1 MMRLTGATGRYARR
15 MRYPGESATGET
27 PGRRGSPSGR
37 SAPARPGP
45 GATDRPSPS
54 DPSVFAPGYSTG
66 RAGGRASGRA
76 AARGGDGHYGSTG
89 GAANKGPIRGFPPAP
104 GQPPP
109 LYPPGQFSAWNRT
122 PRSGGDAPDGA
133 SPASGAW
140 STLSRT
146 GGSVATA
153 LPRADTTGRG
163 YPGLDD
169 PDLGHADLG
178 HADLGRTD
186 LGRTD
191 LVGTDL
197 GTTGLG
203 TGGLGPNE
211 LSPPGRNTADPGLG
225 SRGDTGPGRS
235 GRGDAYAGYADRG
248 YADQRPADAGYSD
261 HGYSDRGYGDAGY
274 GDPGYDEPGYSA
286 LAVSDPAADVTS
298 TQTWGAV
305 DGSAA
310 TSGWDSPATS
320 GWSSPA
326 TSGWDSPDPGGWDS
340 PGGWSDLS
348 GPGAD
353 PRSAAPPYT
362 DPLSPHTDPLQ
373 MRPRTDAHQALA
385 PHTDPLQTYPR
396 TNPDQAL
403 PPHAD
408 PLQMYPHTDAHQA
421 LPAHTDSHQ
430 ALWPHA
436 DPLQTYP
443 RTDPDQ
449 ALAPRSGPHQVPL
462 PRTEPGMLPSAGE
475 AAGFAAADLA
485 AGGGVQAPG
494 GATAPHP
501 GWTPGGEDAAAP
513 AWEPDAGPDH
523 AGSDP
528 DPRTGPRPRAGGE
541 RRQGREPRSARA
553 AGPDARPTG
562 PPGREPRTGP
572 RATGTR
578 PTAPPG
584 PGPRSRARAHAQKR
598 PGVTMIASVLAV
610 LVVVGAGGYLWFSTR
625 SSPTAAVASPT
636 ATPGTSPRAAPS
648 SSTLPGPW
656 GDIVSRASDP
666 APLTLSE
673 LFPAEFTNGAAIY
686 AKTVQQARPRCPGA
700 LIGSQL
706 ISAVNK
712 AKCSQAMR
720 ASYLSSDQTM
730 MGTIGVLNLN
740 TAAAAAKAGKAVGPS
755 EFIAQLPGKTGPTK
769 KLTKGTGIE
778 AAEVKGHYLVLV
790 WAEYSNLKAPGSAA
804 RRQNLETFISLLIQ
818 RTANVSLATRMVTG
832 KPPA

>member
-1 MMRLTGATGRYARR
+1 MMRLTGATERYARR

-45 GATDRPSPS
+45 GATDQPTPS

-122 PRSGGDAPDGA
+122 PRSGGDALDGG

-140 STLSRT
+140 STLSST

-153 LPRADTTGRG
+153 PARPDTTGRG

-169 PDLGHADLG
+169 PDLGHT
-178 HADLGRTD
+178 DLGRTD
-186 LGRTD
+186 LG
-191 LVGTDL
+191 GTDL

-203 TGGLGPNE
+203 TGGLGPDGLGPDGLGPDE
-211 LSPPGRNTADPGLG
+211 LSPPGRNTADPALG
-225 SRGDTGPGRS
+225 SRGDAGPGRS

-261 HGYSDRGYGDAGY
+261 RGSGDPGY

-310 TSGWDSPATS
+310 TSGWDSPDTS

-353 PRSAAPPYT
+353 PRSAALPYTDPLAPQT
-362 DPLSPHTDPLQ
+362 DPLSPHTDPLALHTDPLAPHADPRQ
-373 MRPRTDAHQALA
+373 MYPRTDAHQALA
-385 PHTDPLQTYPR
+385 PHTDPR
-396 TNPDQAL
+396 
-403 PPHAD
+403 
-408 PLQMYPHTDAHQA
+408 
-421 LPAHTDSHQ
+421 
-430 ALWPHA
+430 
-436 DPLQTYP
+436 QTYP

-462 PRTEPGMLPSAGE
+462 PRTGPGMLPGAGE
-475 AAGFAAADLA
+475 AAGFAAANL
-485 AGGGVQAPG
+485 AGGGVQAPGLPG

-501 GWTPGGEDAAAP
+501 GWPHDGEDGAGP

-528 DPRTGPRPRAGGE
+528 DPRTGPRPLAGGG
-541 RRQGREPRSARA
+541 RRRAREPRSASRA
-553 AGPDARPTG
+553 TGPGARPTA

-572 RATGTR
+572 RATGTDTR

-584 PGPRSRARAHAQKR
+584 PGPRSRARAHVQKR

-625 SSPTAAVASPT
+625 SSPTAAVASP
-636 ATPGTSPRAAPS
+636 AVTPGTSPGAAASP
-648 SSTLPGPW
+648 STLPGPW

-673 LFPAEFTNGAAIY
+673 LFPTEFTNGAAIY

-720 ASYLSSDQTM
+720 ASYLSSDKTM

-740 TAAAAAKAGKAVGPS
+740 TATAAAKAGKAAGPS

-832 KPPA
+832 KPPG

>member
-1 MMRLTGATGRYARR
+1 
-15 MRYPGESATGET
+15 MRYPGESATGDT

-45 GATDRPSPS
+45 GATDQPAPS

-66 RAGGRASGRA
+66 RAGGRVSGRA

-122 PRSGGDAPDGA
+122 PRSGGDALEGA

-140 STLSRT
+140 STLSST

-153 LPRADTTGRG
+153 PPRADTTGRG

-178 HADLGRTD
+178 RTD
-186 LGRTD
+186 LGQTN
-191 LVGTDL
+191 LGQTNLGQTDL

-203 TGGLGPNE
+203 TGGLSPDGLGPDE
-211 LSPPGRNTADPGLG
+211 LSPAGRNTADPGLG
-225 SRGDTGPGRS
+225 SRGGTGPGRS
-235 GRGDAYAGYADRG
+235 ARGDAYAGYADRG

-261 HGYSDRGYGDAGY
+261 RGYSDTGY

-286 LAVSDPAADVTS
+286 LAVSDPAADATS

-305 DGSAA
+305 DSSA
-310 TSGWDSPATS
+310 TTNGWDSQDPG

-326 TSGWDSPDPGGWDS
+326 TSGWDSQDPGGWDS
-340 PGGWSDLS
+340 PGGWSDPS
-348 GPGAD
+348 GPGTD
-353 PRSAAPPYT
+353 PRSAARPYT
-362 DPLSPHTDPLQ
+362 DPLSPHTDPLSHHTDPLQ
-373 MRPRTDAHQALA
+373 MYPRTDAHQALA
-385 PHTDPLQTYPR
+385 PHTDPLQMYPR
-396 TNPDQAL
+396 TDPL
-403 PPHAD
+403 SPHAD
-408 PLQMYPHTDAHQA
+408 PLQMYPG
-421 LPAHTDSHQ
+421 
-430 ALWPHA
+430 
-436 DPLQTYP
+436 
-443 RTDPDQ
+443 TDPDQ
-449 ALAPRSGPHQVPL
+449 VLAPRSGPQRVPL
-462 PRTEPGMLPSAGE
+462 PRTEPGMLPGAGE

-485 AGGGVQAPG
+485 AGGGPQAPGLPG
-494 GATAPHP
+494 GATVPHP
-501 GWTPGGEDAAAP
+501 GWTHDGEDGAAP
-513 AWEPDAGPDH
+513 AWELDAGPDH
-523 AGSDP
+523 AGSSP
-528 DPRTGPRPRAGGE
+528 DLRTGPRPRAGGG
-541 RRQGREPRSARA
+541 RRRGREPRSARA
-553 AGPDARPTG
+553 TGPDA
-562 PPGREPRTGP
+562 
-572 RATGTR
+572 R

-598 PGVTMIASVLAV
+598 PGVTMVASVLAV

-625 SSPTAAVASPT
+625 SSPTAAVASPA
-636 ATPGTSPRAAPS
+636 ATPGTSPSAAAS

-700 LIGSQL
+700 LIGSHL

-740 TAAAAAKAGKAVGPS
+740 TAAAAAKAGKAAGPS
-755 EFIAQLPGKTGPTK
+755 EFIAQLAGKTGPTK

>member
-1 MMRLTGATGRYARR
+1 MMRLTGGTERYARR
-15 MRYPGESATGET
+15 MRYPGESATGDT

-37 SAPARPGP
+37 SAPSRPGP
-45 GATDRPSPS
+45 GATDQPAPS

-66 RAGGRASGRA
+66 RTGGRASGRA
-76 AARGGDGHYGSTG
+76 AARGGADHYGSTG
-89 GAANKGPIRGFPPAP
+89 GTANKGPIRGFPPAP

-122 PRSGGDAPDGA
+122 PRAGGDADGG
-133 SPASGAW
+133 SPAGGSWTGLG
-140 STLSRT
+140 ST

-153 LPRADTTGRG
+153 PPRADTAGRG

-169 PDLGHADLG
+169 PDLGRADRGRAGRSRADRRGTDLDPSDPSPAG
-178 HADLGRTD
+178 RNNADPDLGR
-186 LGRTD
+186 
-191 LVGTDL
+191 
-197 GTTGLG
+197 
-203 TGGLGPNE
+203 
-211 LSPPGRNTADPGLG
+211 
-225 SRGDTGPGRS
+225 RGDTGPGRT
-235 GRGDAYAGYADRG
+235 GGGDAYAGYTDQG
-248 YADQRPADAGYSD
+248 YPDQRPADAGYSD
-261 HGYSDRGYGDAGY
+261 RGYGDSGYGNTGY

-286 LAVSDPAADVTS
+286 LAVSDPSADVTS

-305 DGSAA
+305 DGSAT
-310 TSGWDSPATS
+310 TSGWDSPTTS
-320 GWSSPA
+320 GWA
-326 TSGWDSPDPGGWDS
+326 SPDPGGWDS
-340 PGGWSDLS
+340 PGGWSDLNAP
-348 GPGAD
+348 GPE
-353 PRSAAPPYT
+353 PRSAAPSSA
-362 DPLSPHTDPLQ
+362 DPLSPYSDPLSPRFDPLSPHSDPLSLHSDPLAPHNDRLGPYADPLSPHSDPLSSHTDPLQ
-373 MRPRTDAHQALA
+373 M
-385 PHTDPLQTYPR
+385 YP
-396 TNPDQAL
+396 P
-403 PPHAD
+403 
-408 PLQMYPHTDAHQA
+408 TDAHQA
-421 LPAHTDSHQ
+421 LPAYTDSHQ
-430 ALWPHA
+430 ALSPHA
-436 DPLQTYP
+436 DP
-443 RTDPDQ
+443 
-449 ALAPRSGPHQVPL
+449 LAPRSGPYQVPP
-462 PRTEPGMLPSAGE
+462 PRTESGMLPGAE

-494 GATAPHP
+494 GAPAPHP
-501 GWTPGGEDAAAP
+501 GWTPDGQDAAAP
-513 AWEPDAGPDH
+513 AWEPDADLDH
-523 AGSDP
+523 AGSGP
-528 DPRTGPRPRAGGE
+528 DPRTGPHPRAGGS
-541 RRQGREPRSARA
+541 RRRGREPRGGSRA
-553 AGPDARPTG
+553 TRPDARP
-562 PPGREPRTGP
+562 P
-572 RATGTR
+572 
-578 PTAPPG
+578 APPG

-598 PGVTMIASVLAV
+598 PGITMIASVLAV

-625 SSPTAAVASPT
+625 SSPTAAVASPA
-636 ATPGTSPRAAPS
+636 ATPGTSPSAAAS
-648 SSTLPGPW
+648 STTLPGPW

-673 LFPAEFTNGAAIY
+673 LFPTEFTNGAAIY

-720 ASYLSSDQTM
+720 ASYLSSDQSI